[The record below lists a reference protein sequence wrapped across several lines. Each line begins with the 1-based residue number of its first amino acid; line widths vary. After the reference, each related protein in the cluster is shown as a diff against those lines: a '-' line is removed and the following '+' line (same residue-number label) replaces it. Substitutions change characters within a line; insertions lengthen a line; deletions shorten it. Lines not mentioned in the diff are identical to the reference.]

1 MEWNE
6 ENFPKS
12 YNQQVIDLELKSG
25 FLMPVF
31 YSFIYATV
39 DHGQKKMKGKKK
51 GQGKTGKIM
60 TQN

>member
-1 MEWNE
+1 
-6 ENFPKS
+6 
-12 YNQQVIDLELKSG
+12 
-25 FLMPVF
+25 MPVF